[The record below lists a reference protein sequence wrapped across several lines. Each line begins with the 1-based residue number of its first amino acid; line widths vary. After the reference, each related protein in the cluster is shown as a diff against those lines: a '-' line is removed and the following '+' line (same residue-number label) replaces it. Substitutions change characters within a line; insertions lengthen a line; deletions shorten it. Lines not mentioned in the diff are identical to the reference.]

1 MINPNDS
8 LTTISYLVALW
19 IVTAVAT
26 AFVGAVATAFVA
38 IVRAD
43 VERMLPIWATSLVRA
58 ATRRLKDDGL
68 RERYSEEW
76 NGELESI
83 PSHLLRLKFA
93 LGVYLTAPNLN
104 RPQKRKS
111 HAVPSVRTPLFQ
123 VRLFRIA
130 MVLVWIIS
138 LGFGA
143 FVAEAALQPY
153 FQLYT
158 KKVLEVLHDEHRARV
173 EVAARLNTVSCITQV
188 LGEDLG
194 TASATLGD
202 TRRRE
207 STSNRVL
214 SFSMTPQQE
223 HIVMWECDTGEDLRT
238 TAQDLRI
245 TRDKWKESAVHSAQ
259 VMTHRFD
266 QWERALSLATDSG
279 LKAEQEGARR
289 KLLEQFLLSER
300 AKSDIRSRLDNI
312 SLDLELLASATRS
325 KSTTMSRPPT
335 ALLRDL
341 SRQIKVVSRTWA
353 AADFPSKQTLGSVN

>member
-1 MINPNDS
+1 MEALMINTNDS

-19 IVTAVAT
+19 LVTAVAT

-130 MVLVWIIS
+130 M
-138 LGFGA
+138 
-143 FVAEAALQPY
+143 
-153 FQLYT
+153 
-158 KKVLEVLHDEHRARV
+158 
-173 EVAARLNTVSCITQV
+173 
-188 LGEDLG
+188 
-194 TASATLGD
+194 
-202 TRRRE
+202 
-207 STSNRVL
+207 
-214 SFSMTPQQE
+214 
-223 HIVMWECDTGEDLRT
+223 
-238 TAQDLRI
+238 
-245 TRDKWKESAVHSAQ
+245 
-259 VMTHRFD
+259 
-266 QWERALSLATDSG
+266 
-279 LKAEQEGARR
+279 
-289 KLLEQFLLSER
+289 
-300 AKSDIRSRLDNI
+300 
-312 SLDLELLASATRS
+312 
-325 KSTTMSRPPT
+325 
-335 ALLRDL
+335 
-341 SRQIKVVSRTWA
+341 
-353 AADFPSKQTLGSVN
+353 